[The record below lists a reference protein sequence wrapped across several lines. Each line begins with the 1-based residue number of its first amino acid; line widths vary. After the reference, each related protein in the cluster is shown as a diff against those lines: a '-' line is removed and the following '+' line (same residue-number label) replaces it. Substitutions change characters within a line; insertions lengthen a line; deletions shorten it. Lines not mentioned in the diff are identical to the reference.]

1 MKLISYY
8 KWVSHHSRDK
18 FTVLY
23 GSNVSLLAME

>member
-8 KWVSHHSRDK
+8 KWVSHSRDK